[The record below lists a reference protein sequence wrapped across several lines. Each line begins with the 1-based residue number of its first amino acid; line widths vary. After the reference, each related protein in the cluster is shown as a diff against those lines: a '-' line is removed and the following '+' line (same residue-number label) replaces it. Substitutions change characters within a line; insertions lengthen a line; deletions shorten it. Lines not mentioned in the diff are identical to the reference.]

1 MSDESQAIE
10 SEVGNEAE
18 PVNETEPV
26 VTTTNSAEEGK
37 TANLIYILYLV
48 SLVVGITS
56 IVGVI
61 MAYINRADAPQWV
74 QSHYQFQIRTF
85 WIGLLYGVIGTALAA
100 VVVGF
105 LILLFAVV
113 WFVVRT
119 VKGMGYVSKG
129 QAVPDPTT
137 WMFG

>member
-1 MSDESQAIE
+1 MSEEGEVQVAGESAGAVNS
-10 SEVGNEAE
+10 SED
-18 PVNETEPV
+18 
-26 VTTTNSAEEGK
+26 GK

-61 MAYINRADAPQWV
+61 MAYVNRVEAPQWV

-85 WIGLLYGVIGTALAA
+85 WIGLLYS
-100 VVVGF
+100 VVGAALIGVF
-105 LILLFAVV
+105 VGIPILLFTVV
-113 WFVVRT
+113 WFIVRT
-119 VKGMGYVSKG
+119 VKGMGYVGKG